1 MLLGITRDVTE
12 RRLANERIQYLAH
25 FDAMTGLPNRTRLQ
39 EHAHMALALARRQ
52 HSTLALLML
61 DLDHFKDIND
71 SLGHSVG
78 DQLLCELSQRLRS
91 AMREQDM
98 VARLGGD
105 EFIFVLQGLNEEEVA
120 SVAQKL
126 LDLSIQPFRI
136 GLHDLKVTAS
146 LGMPPTPRTAT
157 IWKRC
162 CSAPMRPCTK
172 SSAPGA
178 SFRFFT
184 AAMQQRAARHLQL
197 VNALRYALERKQM
210 HVVYQPQVA
219 LRERAIIGAEALLR
233 WESPELGVV
242 SPAEFIPAAE
252 EGLIRASAM
261 GAAPGRAPGCGSRG
275 PAAA

>member
-146 LGMPPTPRTAT
+146 LGVATYPADGDDIETLLQRADAAMYQVKRTG
-157 IWKRC
+157 RHG
-162 CSAPMRPCTK
+162 S
-172 SSAPGA
+172 
-178 SFRFFT
+178 RFFT
-184 AAMQQRAARHLQL
+184 AAMQQRA
-197 VNALRYALERKQM
+197 
-210 HVVYQPQVA
+210 
-219 LRERAIIGAEALLR
+219 RAICN
-233 WESPELGVV
+233 W
-242 SPAEFIPAAE
+242 
-252 EGLIRASAM
+252 
-261 GAAPGRAPGCGSRG
+261 
-275 PAAA
+275 